1 MSEVVKE
8 ESELMTLIDE
18 NNYEHEGNMY
28 LFEYDPPFTPS
39 WMRNNEVLLKVHK
52 RSEIWLITIIIIW
65 KLLFMIYENKKYL
78 R

>member
-1 MSEVVKE
+1 MAAISWKGAVPSMSEVVKE

-52 RSEIWLITIIIIW
+52 RSEI
-65 KLLFMIYENKKYL
+65 
-78 R
+78 